1 MYTSEMDFS
10 QQYRYDLS
18 MSKSETKSHGYTTT
32 TNEPAVPE
40 PTYAERVRTLVYRAH
55 MGTLSTLSAK
65 HPDWPF
71 GSLMPYGLD
80 EKGRPTFLISTMA
93 MHTHNLT
100 RDPRASLFVSHTNS
114 GGDPLDASR
123 VTLMGEAVKVPEDQ
137 IHEVREHY
145 LERYKNASYW
155 VDFDDFSFYR
165 MEIMDIYFVGGFGAM
180 GWVTV
185 SDYYEAKVDPL
196 SDSASVIIQHMNQDH
211 SDALV
216 LLAKHFTR
224 IDAGEASMTSVDRLG
239 FQVRIK
245 SQNEFYSRRIGFLR
259 EVHDAQECRKV
270 IVEMVDQARG

>member
-1 MYTSEMDFS
+1 M
-10 QQYRYDLS
+10 
-18 MSKSETKSHGYTTT
+18 TKPDSRSHGYTTT
-32 TNEPAVPE
+32 SRDEPPVPE
-40 PTYAERVRTLVYRAH
+40 PSYAERVRTLVHRVP

-93 MHTHNLT
+93 MHTHNLI
-100 RDPRASLFVSHTNS
+100 RDSRSSLFISQTDS

-123 VTLMGEAVKVPEDQ
+123 VTLMGETVKVPEAELN
-137 IHEVREHY
+137 EVRDGY

-165 MEIMDIYFVGGFGAM
+165 MDIKDIYFVGGFGAM

-185 SDYYEAKVDPL
+185 DEYYEAEVDPL
-196 SDSASVIIQHMNQDH
+196 ADSASGIIDHMNKDH
-211 SDALV
+211 ADALI
-216 LLAKHFTR
+216 LLAKEFTTV
-224 IDAGEASMTSVDRLG
+224 DAEEASMTSVDRLG

-245 SQNEFYSRRIGFLR
+245 SGSEFYRRRIGFLR
-259 EVHDAQECRKV
+259 EVNNTEECRKV
-270 IVEMVDQARG
+270 IVEMVEQARG